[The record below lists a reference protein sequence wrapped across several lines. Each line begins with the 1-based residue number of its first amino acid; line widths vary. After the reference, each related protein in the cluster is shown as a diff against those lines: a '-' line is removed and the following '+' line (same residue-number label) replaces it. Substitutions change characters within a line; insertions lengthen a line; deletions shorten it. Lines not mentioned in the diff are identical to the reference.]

1 MYLLNGETKHCIE
14 FSDRGFQYGDGLF
27 ETIEVLNGIPVFLNQ
42 HLQRLSKGCEKLLIP
57 IPDIE
62 IFRKEAFQLAQSSAS
77 KQAVLKLI
85 VTRGSGGR
93 GYRQPEIIHPTRLFS
108 LHPFPDYPES
118 YKQQGINIRFCNTR
132 LGINPALSGIK
143 HMNRLEQVVARS
155 EWNSSEIQEGLMLDI
170 NGNIIE
176 GTMSN
181 IFLVKE
187 NVLYTPTIEQ
197 CGVEGIVRNI
207 VISEAQKNQVY
218 VVEKILSKEDIKSAD
233 ELFVTNSIIGIWPVK
248 QLKEQRY
255 AIGPLTQHLQKLLL
269 AFRQEDIHAC

>member
-42 HLQRLSKGCEKLLIP
+42 HLQRLSKGCKKLLIP

-62 IFRKEAFQLAQSSAS
+62 IFRKEAFQLSQSSAS

-93 GYRQPEIIHPTRLFS
+93 GYRQPELIHPTRLFS

-155 EWNSSEIQEGLMLDI
+155 EWNSSGIQEGLMLDI

-181 IFLVKE
+181 VFLVKE

-218 VVEKILSKEDIKSAD
+218 IVEKTLSKEDIKSAD

-248 QLKEQRY
+248 QLEEQRY

-269 AFRQEDIHAC
+269 AIRQEDIHAC

>member
-1 MYLLNGETKHCIE
+1 
-14 FSDRGFQYGDGLF
+14 
-27 ETIEVLNGIPVFLNQ
+27 
-42 HLQRLSKGCEKLLIP
+42 
-57 IPDIE
+57 
-62 IFRKEAFQLAQSSAS
+62 
-77 KQAVLKLI
+77 
-85 VTRGSGGR
+85 
-93 GYRQPEIIHPTRLFS
+93 
-108 LHPFPDYPES
+108 
-118 YKQQGINIRFCNTR
+118 
-132 LGINPALSGIK
+132 
-143 HMNRLEQVVARS
+143 MNRLEQVVARS
-155 EWNSSEIQEGLMLDI
+155 EWNSSGIQEGLMLDI

-218 VVEKILSKEDIKSAD
+218 VVEKTLSKEDTKSAD

-248 QLKEQRY
+248 QLEEQRY

-269 AFRQEDIHAC
+269 AIRQEDIHAC

>member
-118 YKQQGINIRFCNTR
+118 YKRQGINIRFCNTR

-218 VVEKILSKEDIKSAD
+218 VVEKTLSKEDIKSAD

>member
-42 HLQRLSKGCEKLLIP
+42 HFQRLSKGCEKLLIP
-57 IPDIE
+57 MPDID
-62 IFRKEAFQLAQSSAS
+62 IIRKEAFQLAQSSVS

-93 GYRQPEIIHPTRLFS
+93 GYRQPETIHPTRLFS
-108 LHPFPDYPES
+108 LHPYPGYPES
-118 YKQQGINIRFCNTR
+118 FKQQGINLRFCNTR

-143 HMNRLEQVVARS
+143 HLNRLEQVMARS
-155 EWNSSEIQEGLMLDI
+155 EWNSPEIQEGLMLDI
-170 NGNIIE
+170 NGNVIE

-187 NVLYTPTIEQ
+187 NSLYTPVIEQ
-197 CGVEGIVRNI
+197 CGVEGVLRNI
-207 VISEAQKNQVY
+207 VIAEARKNQMQ
-218 VVEKILSKEDIKSAD
+218 VVEKTLSKEDVKSAD
-233 ELFVTNSIIGIWPVK
+233 EVFVTNSIVGIWPVK
-248 QLKEQRY
+248 QLEKKKY
-255 AIGPLTQHLQKLLL
+255 LLGPITKRMQQLLL
-269 AFRQEDIHAC
+269 AFKQEEVHGC

>member
-42 HLQRLSKGCEKLLIP
+42 HLQRLSKGCKKLLIP

-155 EWNSSEIQEGLMLDI
+155 EWNSSGIQEGLMLDI

-218 VVEKILSKEDIKSAD
+218 VVEKTLSKEDTKSAD

-248 QLKEQRY
+248 QLEEQRY

-269 AFRQEDIHAC
+269 AIRQEDIHAC

>member
-1 MYLLNGETKHCIE
+1 MYLLNGETKQCIE

-42 HLQRLSKGCEKLLIP
+42 HLQRLSKGCKKLLIP

-77 KQAVLKLI
+77 KQAILKLI

-93 GYRQPEIIHPTRLFS
+93 GYRQPEIIHHTRLFS

-218 VVEKILSKEDIKSAD
+218 VVEKTLSKEDIKSAD

-248 QLKEQRY
+248 QLEEQRY
-255 AIGPLTQHLQKLLL
+255 VIGPLTQHLQKLLL

>member
-42 HLQRLSKGCEKLLIP
+42 HLQRLSKGCKKLLIP

-132 LGINPALSGIK
+132 LGINPTLSGIK

-187 NVLYTPTIEQ
+187 NILYTPTIEQ

-218 VVEKILSKEDIKSAD
+218 IVEKTLSKEDIKSAD

-248 QLKEQRY
+248 QLEEQRY